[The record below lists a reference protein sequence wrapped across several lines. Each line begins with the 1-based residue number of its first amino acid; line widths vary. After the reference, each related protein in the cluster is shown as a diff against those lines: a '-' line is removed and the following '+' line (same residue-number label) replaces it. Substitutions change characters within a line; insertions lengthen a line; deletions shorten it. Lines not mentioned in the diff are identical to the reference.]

1 MSNAAKSPWRIILVI
16 LAYILALPFLA
27 VWGVVRLV
35 KYIRLLKRSV
45 APAISCGNCHKQ
57 IALVGMWACQCG
69 FTYTGHLMR
78 PCPICHRVPK
88 VARCYHCNVT
98 TKLL

>member
-1 MSNAAKSPWRIILVI
+1 MKPWRIVLII
-16 LAYILALPFLA
+16 MAYILALPFLA
-27 VWGVVRLV
+27 VWAVGRLI
-35 KYIRLLKRSV
+35 KYLRRLKSSV
-45 APAISCGNCHKQ
+45 SPALNCDNCHRP

-78 PCPICHRVPK
+78 PCPICYRVPK

-98 TKLL
+98 TKLV